1 MKDVS
6 LKEKLRR
13 GGAVLL
19 VTMVCLTGLVGCGP
33 EKPAAGGG
41 GKPGSSQTDPNK
53 KGGLIPGGK
62 ITDGKITGGKDAGS
76 KDNGSKDNG
85 SKDNGGKPKPPAT
98 GKAGSKGGN

>member
-62 ITDGKITGGKDAGS
+62 ITDGKNTGGKDNGGKDAGS
-76 KDNGSKDNG
+76 KDNGG
-85 SKDNGGKPKPPAT
+85 KDNGGKPKPPAT
-98 GKAGSKGGN
+98 GKAGGKGGN